1 MNVTDDDRL
10 DGNALGALFYD
21 LFGRE
26 MTDQRGCC
34 DACGAVNQ
42 LACLEVYRA
51 PGDVARCP
59 SCGSVVMVVVTS
71 PSGLRVTFQA
81 LRWIELT

>member
-1 MNVTDDDRL
+1 MTDDSHV
-10 DGNALGALFYD
+10 DGNALGALFFD

-34 DACGAVNQ
+34 AACGAVNQ
-42 LACLEVYRA
+42 LGCLKVYRA

-59 SCGSVVMVVVTS
+59 SCDTVVMVVVSS
-71 PSGLRVTFQA
+71 PTGVRVSFKA
-81 LRWIELT
+81 LRWLELA